1 MAVFD
6 DRRIAPR
13 NRLVGVLA
21 DVASS
26 AATVLAFGF
35 LFAITLGVL

>member
-6 DRRIAPR
+6 ARHIAPR
-13 NRLVGVLA
+13 SRRADAAA
-21 DVASS
+21 DVAAS